1 MRGIRVNERLLI
13 ITTTETGYTA
23 QGATVTSNDDYIV
36 RFTLDSGE
44 LSNSYLSSIYKED
57 GVWCVLAR
65 NCDTEYAR
73 WKREMV
79 TVRCFWDYQRL
90 KCGHFSDLDGWQALY
105 AMVERGKLIIGEIP
119 SEDVMIEGFK
129 SIGITLQ

>member
-65 NCDTEYAR
+65 NCDTEYAA
-73 WKREMV
+73 WQDGIKSV
-79 TVRCFWDYQRL
+79 QHFWQYAKER
-90 KCGHFSDLDGWQALY
+90 GHYRSDDGWFALY
-105 AMVERGKLIIGEIP
+105 AMVEAGAMKMGDTP
-119 SEDVMIEGFK
+119 TGQQVVEGYAL
-129 SIGITLQ
+129 IGIAV